1 MRRRAVEPLV
11 LVAVER
17 LLVAVVMRVMVRAGA
32 VFVRLP
38 FQLGRCWI

>member
-1 MRRRAVEPLV
+1 VEPLV

-17 LLVAVVMRVMVRAGA
+17 LLVAVVMRVMVRVEV
-32 VFVRLP
+32 VFARLT